1 MKLLNTVKSTME
13 KVKETKEVLRILKE
27 TQEQKAEIM
36 KLYESQ
42 VESCQGNNREEV
54 MMDAERFKARALES
68 AENVI
73 ALCKESIVRI
83 WALEVLAN

>member
-36 KLYESQ
+36 RLYESQ

-54 MMDAERFKARALES
+54 VMDAERFKARALES

-73 ALCKESIVRI
+73 ALCKENIVRI
-83 WALEVLAN
+83 WALEVFAN

>member
-1 MKLLNTVKSTME
+1 MRLLETVKSTMR
-13 KVKETKEVLRILKE
+13 KVKETKEVLGILKE

-54 MMDAERFKARALES
+54 VMDAERFKARALES
-68 AENVI
+68 VENVI
-73 ALCKESIVRI
+73 ALCKENIVRI
-83 WALEVLAN
+83 WALEVFAN

>member
-1 MKLLNTVKSTME
+1 MKLLNTVKSTMR

-42 VESCQGNNREEV
+42 VESCQGNDREEV
-54 MMDAERFKARALES
+54 VMDAERFKARALES
-68 AENVI
+68 VENVI
-73 ALCKESIVRI
+73 ALCKENIVRI
-83 WALEVLAN
+83 WALEVFAN

>member
-1 MKLLNTVKSTME
+1 MKLLNTVKSTMR

-54 MMDAERFKARALES
+54 VMDAERFKARALES
-68 AENVI
+68 VENVI
-73 ALCKESIVRI
+73 ALCKENIVRI
-83 WALEVLAN
+83 WALEVFAN